1 MRKLLL
7 RLIDNV
13 RQEKP
18 RWRGPV
24 LKWGLAFFVVIPIL
38 AFSPSSRVEATTPP
52 SSCPSLLFLVGYVE
66 RFSRPTEPFPVAL
79 SVGHALIRA
88 SRQSGLPLYLLVA
101 VAQEESSFNPGA
113 VNISTQ
119 DYGLFQIHYPFWQKF
134 FRRREGR
141 DYRGVRRKDLM
152 EVDVNARMAA
162 DILSYDLKL
171 SGGDV
176 VEMLGRYSGR
186 TGAAHESY
194 VRHILRYSLEFKHY
208 EGRGAEACPGP

>member
-7 RLIDNV
+7 RLIDNIS
-13 RQEKP
+13 QEKP
-18 RWRGPV
+18 CWRGPV
-24 LKWGLAFFVVIPIL
+24 LKRGLAFFVVIPIL
-38 AFSPSSRVEATTPP
+38 AFSPSSRVEAIPLP
-52 SSCPSLLFLVGYVE
+52 ASCPSLVALVGYVE
-66 RFSRPTEPFPVAL
+66 RFSRPAEPFPVAL
-79 SVGHALIRA
+79 SIGHALIRA

-113 VNISTQ
+113 VNKGSQ

-134 FRRREGR
+134 FRRREGQ

-162 DILSYDLKL
+162 DILSYDLRL

-186 TGAAHESY
+186 TGVAHETY
-194 VRHILRYSLEFKHY
+194 VRHILRYSLEFKQF
-208 EGRGAEACPGP
+208 EGEGAEACPGS